1 MAGIPLGEFGFRAP
15 QQPTGQ
21 TVNPAAFAGGGDGL
35 RAVGQALESV
45 ADVLYKREATQY
57 ANSAIRAGKQGLDEW
72 EARFR
77 RQQGE
82 FIEKAPR
89 LPDGTIDLDGFE
101 KGVLDDFEKYSGDIL
116 AQTRKGT
123 KNRLALEVS
132 ERDLLD
138 YKRVMRDRVFEQ
150 VGKQKQQIGV
160 ANLMESIDTD
170 KAAPIDAAE
179 KMKRIGLSLG
189 VAVDRGLI
197 TIDKAQEMR
206 TKVRSELEYAAMFDE
221 IAATNSLSQ
230 AYELRGKFSRYNPL
244 LSTPQNREM
253 RQLVDERIRALDK
266 ETETSLKASEE
277 LVRKTLT
284 DLRAA
289 NALTPE
295 ILKSYRNVLSA
306 DKYNEEMM
314 RFERQQD
321 RAAAGQ
327 DDAATLRQF
336 KLDIRRAWKDP
347 AKLAVLR
354 DRVATAASGYDPI
367 SKKGGTPLLSQ
378 ATETQLNS
386 EIEGY
391 LNSLR
396 VESRVV
402 TNERQSE
409 ADRKFKAVEAI
420 VIQKIQVQKAA
431 AGKDKT
437 AVEQMEADILEDLI
451 RNRADP
457 EKWLEGLRK
466 SRPSLFKPA
475 IPAELRGSMPVDER
489 GSPNFAQ
496 AKAQAYQELLRRK
509 KQAGDNAKRIQN
521 YENEYRQMFEKIEKF
536 QREWNAAE

>member
-15 QQPTGQ
+15 QVPTGQ
-21 TVNPAAFAGGGDGL
+21 VVNPAAYAGGGDGL
-35 RAVGQALESV
+35 RAVGQALESA
-45 ADVLYKREATQY
+45 ADVLYKREAMQY
-57 ANSAIRAGKQGLDEW
+57 SRAAVHAGKQGLDTYEVQL
-72 EARFR
+72 
-77 RQQGE
+77 RQRQKDLLS
-82 FIEKAPR
+82 KAPR
-89 LPDGTIDLDGFE
+89 LPDGTVDLDGFE
-101 KGVLDDFEKYSGDIL
+101 QAAMKDFDEYSAKL
-116 AQTRKGT
+116 LEQSLKGT
-123 KNRLALEVS
+123 KNRDAVEVTS
-132 ERDLLD
+132 RDLQN
-138 YKRVMRDRVFEQ
+138 YTRVIRDRVFEQ
-150 VGKQKQQIGV
+150 VGRQKQQIGV
-160 ANLMESIDTD
+160 ANLMDSMETI
-170 KAAPIDAAE
+170 KALPIDPAE
-179 KMKRIGLSLG
+179 KKKRISETLA
-189 VAVDRGLI
+189 VAVESGLI
-197 TIDKAQEMR
+197 AIDKAQEAR
-206 TKVRSELEYAAMFDE
+206 TKAVGEIEYASMFDE
-221 IAATNSLSQ
+221 VAATNSLSQ

-475 IPAELRGSMPVDER
+475 IPADLRGSMPTDER